1 MCLLK
6 ECNHL
11 LHHGEAVGGLEVGVT
26 AKDAAPEQDREGLN
40 TLVPRE
46 FNNLGWLSHSLG
58 LASWEL
64 CSQGARIM
72 QKVLANV
79 VGPENKDFAR

>member
-1 MCLLK
+1 MCPSQRVQPPAPPR
-6 ECNHL
+6 
-11 LHHGEAVGGLEVGVT
+11 GAVGCSP
-26 AKDAAPEQDREGLN
+26 KQDREGLN
-40 TLVPRE
+40 TLVLRE

-64 CSQGARIM
+64 CLQGARIVR
-72 QKVLANV
+72 KVLANV